1 MKIPTDNINP
11 AGIRTFDHRKL
22 TELPEYEQASR
33 AIDDLAEAITRTK
46 ADMAHDEW
54 LGVLRDMAAALC
66 FVDRCPKCL
75 DSLSVPYIAVV
86 EGDSMRGAYLCRR
99 CKHNWTCS
107 WATWAPLISFA
118 DSRPVR
124 EETNGDAA

>member
-1 MKIPTDNINP
+1 MKIPTENINP

-22 TELPEYEQASR
+22 MELPEYEQASR
-33 AIDDLAEAITRTK
+33 AIDDLAEAMTRAK
-46 ADMAHDEW
+46 SDISHDDW
-54 LGVLRDMAAALC
+54 LGVLRDMAAGLC
-66 FVDRCPKCL
+66 FVDRCPACL
-75 DSLSVPYIAVV
+75 DVLAAPYAAVV

-118 DSRPVR
+118 EFGSAR
-124 EETNGDAA
+124 EEVSGGAA